1 MASPGKRPQPPPPL
15 PPVRPGKPAKP
26 GGPGGPDEP
35 GGPGRCPAPSPAQ
48 SQLVSRISAT
58 RRARL
63 RRTLL
68 VVCGLLSSLVLLSAG
83 AAWGLANYAND
94 AVGRIFAGTAGGLD
108 GPLNVLLAGVDL
120 RSGLTRAQQL
130 ELHVGRDVSFNSDTL
145 MLIHISA
152 DRSRVTVVSLP
163 RDSWVNIPGHGMNK
177 INAAFGLGGPQ
188 LTVATV
194 AQATGLT
201 INDFIEVN
209 FLGFVKVID
218 ALGGVNICLPQAV
231 DDPYSGLH
239 LSAGIHYVNGV
250 TALKYA
256 RDRHSFATSDLARI
270 TNQQRLLSSLLK
282 EAVSSGTLANPLRL
296 SRFLSAALGAIK
308 VDQNLNLTALA
319 DQLRGITPGEV
330 HFLTVPLANTSY
342 QTPTGELAVL
352 WDTAKTGRLFAALQA
367 DQPVSGQRIS
377 GPGPATVARGQPSR
391 LRPSEVSVDVYNGT
405 LIGGLSASTGAALA
419 RLGFRVHSGLN
430 WPAHDITH
438 SLIQFPPGQ
447 RAGAR
452 LVRTALPGA
461 TLSQMKGLPRIRV
474 VLGASGY
481 SVAHLAAAPA
491 AAARSR
497 PAASAAGAGCR

>member
-1 MASPGKRPQPPPPL
+1 MAGDGMASPGKQPQPRPPPP
-15 PPVRPGKPAKP
+15 PVP
-26 GGPGGPDEP
+26 P
-35 GGPGRCPAPSPAQ
+35 GGPGRRPAPSPAQ
-48 SQLVSRISAT
+48 SQLMRRISAT

-68 VVCGLLSSLVLLSAG
+68 LTCGLLSSLVLLCAG
-83 AAWGLANYAND
+83 AAWGLANYANN

-108 GPLNVLLAGVDL
+108 GPLNVLLAGVDV

-130 ELHVGRDVSFNSDTL
+130 ELHVGSDVSSNSDTL

-152 DRSRVTVVSLP
+152 DRSRLTVVSLP

-194 AQATGLT
+194 EQATGLT

-218 ALGGVNICLPQAV
+218 ALGGVNICLPRAV

-282 EAVSSGTLANPLRL
+282 EAISSGTLANPLRL
-296 SRFLSAALGAIK
+296 SRFLSAALGAVK
-308 VDQNLNLTALA
+308 VDQNLNLIALA
-319 DQLRGITPGEV
+319 DQLRGVTPAQV
-330 HFLTVPLANTSY
+330 HFLTVPLGNTSY
-342 QTPTGELAVL
+342 QAADGELAVL
-352 WDTAKTGRLFAALQA
+352 WDSAKAGRLFAALQA

-377 GPGPATVARGQPSR
+377 GPGPGIVAHGQPAR
-391 LRPSEVSVDVYNGT
+391 LRPRQVTVDIYNGT
-405 LIGGLSASTGAALA
+405 LIAGLSSSTGTALA

-438 SLIQFPPGQ
+438 SLIEFPPGQ

-461 TLSQMKGLPRIRV
+461 ALSQTRGLARIRV

-481 SVAHLAAAPA
+481 SVAQPA
-491 AAARSR
+491 AAATADSAEPR
-497 PAASAAGAGCR
+497 PAASSSCR